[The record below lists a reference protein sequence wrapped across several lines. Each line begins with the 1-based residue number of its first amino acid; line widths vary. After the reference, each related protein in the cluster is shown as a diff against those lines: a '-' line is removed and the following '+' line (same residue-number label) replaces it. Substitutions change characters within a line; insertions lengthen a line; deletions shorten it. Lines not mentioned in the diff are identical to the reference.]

1 MSKMLMRI
9 PSKGVQYGYVEVEAE
24 YDGTPEGAATV
35 YTEYVSRFQIG
46 EINYAEERMGKKPPA
61 PEPIAPVIMPSY
73 GGDFEAEGDAAA
85 EMLKAGLG
93 ATVVSDETAP
103 WEHEVKQESAPWD
116 AAPAPS
122 FTFDWND

>member
-46 EINYAEERMGKKPPA
+46 EINYAEERMGKKSPA
-61 PEPIAPVIMPSY
+61 PEPVAPVIKPSY
-73 GGDFEAEGDAAA
+73 SDESEAESDAAA

-93 ATVVSDETAP
+93 ATVVEDETAP

-116 AAPAPS
+116 VTPVPTFS
-122 FTFDWND
+122 FDWDK